1 MAREVKTPLI
11 YREEGDQFPQVKTR
25 SRKDTHG
32 LRRLR
37 EVVVPH
43 CGRHELS
50 RLL

>member
-11 YREEGDQFPQVKTR
+11 YREEGGSVPTVKTR